1 LNNEHAYIISKF
13 TRINQILKWLVVLIY
28 IYIYIY
34 IYGPLVGSKKRNVD
48 GNSFVEAGLQ
58 LFDLVLPGTTQLTVT
73 YLQT

>member
-1 LNNEHAYIISKF
+1 VWAIEHAYIISKF
-13 TRINQILKWLVVLIY
+13 TRIYEILKWLVVL
-28 IYIYIY
+28 IYIY

-48 GNSFVEAGLQ
+48 GNSLVEAGLQ